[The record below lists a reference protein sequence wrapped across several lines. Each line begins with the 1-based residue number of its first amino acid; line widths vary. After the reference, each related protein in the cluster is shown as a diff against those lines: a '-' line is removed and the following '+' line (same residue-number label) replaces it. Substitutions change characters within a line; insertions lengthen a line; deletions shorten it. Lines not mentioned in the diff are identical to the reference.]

1 MSWSRTLATAAV
13 ALLAAGC
20 SSGIKVET
28 DASPTAN
35 FSNYKTYAIGRLPEQ
50 AKSADAM
57 TGIGRQRAELAI
69 NSALAAKGMQKVDDP
84 SQADVV
90 VFTYATTKERMDI
103 NTYGGG
109 YTYAGGRWGGYYGSP
124 TTTSVNYYN
133 EGTLIVDI
141 ADPKAKQLVWRGIA
155 SGTVGD
161 QKETQKKAEEGI
173 KQIMAKCPLGAGGS
187 KG

>member
-13 ALLAAGC
+13 VLLAGC
-20 SSGIKVET
+20 SPGLKVET
-28 DASPTAN
+28 DASPSAN
-35 FSNYKTYAIGRLPEQ
+35 FAGYKTYAIGRLPEES
-50 AKSADAM
+50 KGADKM
-57 TGIGRQRAELAI
+57 NPINRERAESAL
-69 NSALAAKGMQKVDDP
+69 NSALAAKGLQKVDDP
-84 SQADVV
+84 TQADIV

-109 YTYAGGRWGGYYGSP
+109 YTYAGGRWGGYYGAP

-133 EGTLIVDI
+133 EGTLVVDM

-155 SGTVGD
+155 SGTVED
-161 QKETQKKAEEGI
+161 QTDAAKKIPEAV
-173 KQIMAKCPLGAGGS
+173 KQIMAKCPLGGAEK